1 MSEKAAVAVAGI
13 KFSAIGSSVSSG
25 VRGGGGNATATRMD
39 TSVVGTAGVGGT
51 AGKSVSGSAS
61 GGGRG
66 AGKSEAGRSRG
77 YSRRVFGALVL
88 VVAVGMGMGMVVW
101 G

>member
-1 MSEKAAVAVAGI
+1 MSEKAAVAMAGI
-13 KFSAIGSSVSSG
+13 KFSALGSSVNSR
-25 VRGGGGNATATRMD
+25 VRGGGANATATRID

-61 GGGRG
+61 GGKGG
-66 AGKSEAGRSRG
+66 DKSEAGRLRG
-77 YSRRVFGALVL
+77 YSRRVFGAFVL